1 MGKIKVRK
9 FLRDSLREKY
19 LKGRGHSKHKG
30 IHNDT
35 PYIHSHKTYVTYL
48 AQCNHFADW
57 LTDRGIKDSDEGFIV
72 IPEYGKY
79 LENQGKSAW
88 TIYTAMSGIA
98 KAYGVSTKSLG
109 YQPPKR
115 ERVAIKRSR
124 YSAIRDK
131 HFSSK
136 NNELLIDF
144 GTCTGL
150 RRHELAGLKGNQIA
164 IKVDG
169 TYCLRKIKGK
179 GGKIRDVDIIGSP
192 KEVENIIK
200 AMKSAKDGKVFAH
213 IHSAFD
219 QHYYRSIY
227 AARAY
232 KKKARDLSQLPEEEK
247 YYCRKDRAGNVY
259 DRKAM
264 LYASRQLGHN
274 RIDVI
279 ANSYLHNL

>member
-19 LKGRGHSKHKG
+19 SKGHGHAKCKG
-30 IHNDT
+30 IHNET
-35 PYIHSHKTYVTYL
+35 NYIHSHKTYITYL

-57 LTDRGIKDSDEGFIV
+57 LSEKGIKDSTEAFKL
-72 IPEYGKY
+72 IPEYGEY

-98 KAYGVSTKSLG
+98 KAYGLSTKSLG

-124 YSAIRDK
+124 YSAIRDN
-131 HFSSK
+131 HFSIK
-136 NNELLIDF
+136 NNEILIDF
-144 GTCTGL
+144 ASCTGL
-150 RRHELAGLKGNQIA
+150 RRHELAALKGTQLA
-164 IKVDG
+164 CKSDG
-169 TYCLRKIKGK
+169 TFCIRKVKGK

-192 KEVENIIK
+192 KEIENIVKI
-200 AMKSAKDGKVFAH
+200 MTSVKDGKVFSH
-213 IHSAFD
+213 IHSGFD
-219 QHYYRSIY
+219 QHYYRSIF

-232 KKKARDLSQLPEEEK
+232 KKNARDLSQLPDEAK
-247 YYCRKDRAGNVY
+247 YYCRKDRVGNVY
-259 DRKAM
+259 DREAM
-264 LYASRQLGHN
+264 KYASMQLGHN

-279 ANSYLHNL
+279 ANNYLHNM

>member
-19 LKGRGHSKHKG
+19 SKGRGHAKCKG
-30 IHNDT
+30 IHNET
-35 PYIHSHKTYVTYL
+35 PYIHSHKTYITYL
-48 AQCNHFADW
+48 AQCNRFSDW
-57 LTDRGIKDSDEGFIV
+57 LAERGIKDSSEAFKT
-72 IPEYGKY
+72 IPEYGNF
-79 LENQGKSAW
+79 LESQGKSAW

-131 HFSSK
+131 HFSAK

-144 GTCTGL
+144 GSCTGL
-150 RRHELAGLKGNQIA
+150 RRHELAALTGNKLA
-164 IKVDG
+164 VKSDG
-169 TYCLRKIKGK
+169 TYCIRNVKGK
-179 GGKIRDVDIIGSP
+179 GGKIRDIDIIGSP
-192 KEVENIIK
+192 KEVENIINV
-200 AMKSAKDGKVFAH
+200 MMSAKNGKVFSH

-219 QHYYRSIY
+219 EHYYRSIY

-232 KKKARDLSQLPEEEK
+232 SKKARDLSLLSEKDK
-247 YYCRKDRAGNVY
+247 YYCRKDRAGKVY
-259 DRKAM
+259 DRAAM
-264 LYASRQLGHN
+264 LYASKQLGHN